1 MPRFMNN
8 FSRTTGPSHIAVNA
22 NRVMATAATHWT
34 FSLFC
39 SQVVHRQNHLFR
51 SVEFAIRGW

>member
-1 MPRFMNN
+1 MNN
-8 FSRTTGPSHIAVNA
+8 FSRTTDPSHIAVNA

-51 SVEFAIRGW
+51 SVEFSIRG